1 MLKVTPIPAFHD
13 NYLWLFQAEGT
24 RQCGIVDPGDAE
36 PVLRFLAD
44 NELELCMIFT
54 THHHGDHTGGIG
66 KLLQKFDVPVYGPH
80 SPNIPAVTHPL
91 AEGDAVNALGETF
104 RVLEIPGHTLDHIA
118 YFADGNPPLLFCGD
132 TLFAGGCGRVFEG
145 THRMMHGSLQKL
157 ASLPPDTMVY
167 CAHEYTLANLAF
179 AHAVT
184 PDSAPLADRIAR
196 EKARR
201 ENDIP
206 TVPTTIH
213 AELETNPFLRCS
225 EADIIAAA
233 HGQSGRKVSAP
244 DEVFG
249 IIRSWKDSF

>member
-1 MLKVTPIPAFHD
+1 MLNVTPIPAFND
-13 NYLWLFQAEGT
+13 NYLWLFHAEGS

-36 PVLRFLAD
+36 PVLRHLTD
-44 NELELCMIFT
+44 YDLELAVIFI

-66 KLLQKFDVPVYGPH
+66 KLLQAFDVPVYGPD
-80 SPNIPAVTHPL
+80 SSNIHAVTRKL
-91 AEGDAVNALGETF
+91 GEGDTVNIFGETF

-118 YFADGNPPLLFCGD
+118 YFAEGNPPILFCGD

-145 THRMMHGSLQKL
+145 THRMMYGSLQKL
-157 ASLPPDTMVY
+157 AVLPPDTMVY

-184 PDSAPLADRIAR
+184 PDSAPLADRMSR

-201 ENDIP
+201 EEDMP
-206 TVPTTIH
+206 TVPTTIR
-213 AELETNPFLRCS
+213 AELETNPFLRCTD
-225 EADIIAAA
+225 ADIIAAA
-233 HGQSGRKVSAP
+233 HGQSGRLVSAP